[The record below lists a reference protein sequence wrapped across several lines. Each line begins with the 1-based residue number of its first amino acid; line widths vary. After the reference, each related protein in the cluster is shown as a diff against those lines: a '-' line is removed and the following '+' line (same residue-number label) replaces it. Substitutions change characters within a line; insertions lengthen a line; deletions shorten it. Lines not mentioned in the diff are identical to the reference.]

1 MVNWLKDLEVKKVA
15 FCALFS
21 VHGQKIIS
29 YGSKRVVFCALFMVK
44 RLKGMEGWKDAILCS
59 VHGQKIKR
67 FGDKQGMI
75 IVLCSWPDC
84 LCFQPLQTFL
94 GPHSYPPLIFFI
106 SLSSFLATPYLLFL
120 LSVHHDSHLF
130 DRILTV
136 TLFSLSFPHHS
147 YSHLVF
153 LIFSTL
159 LINIFPSFPHSI
171 TLFSISLSSSFL
183 SFP

>member
-1 MVNWLKDLEVKKVA
+1 
-15 FCALFS
+15 
-21 VHGQKIIS
+21 
-29 YGSKRVVFCALFMVK
+29 
-44 RLKGMEGWKDAILCS
+44 
-59 VHGQKIKR
+59 
-67 FGDKQGMI
+67 MI

-183 SFP
+183 SFPQIFSLASFHSNFLHLILTRGQKFQQIHIFLSCSTFIFR